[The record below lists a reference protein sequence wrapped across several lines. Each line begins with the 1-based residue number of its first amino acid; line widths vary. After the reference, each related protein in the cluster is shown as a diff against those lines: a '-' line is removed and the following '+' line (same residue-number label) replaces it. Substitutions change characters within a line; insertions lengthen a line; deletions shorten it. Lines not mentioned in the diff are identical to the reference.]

1 MQVDEKTTA
10 RCLYKEQVK
19 AMIEIGLLTEKAL
32 DYCIQTPV
40 PVESSVDCCS
50 G

>member
-32 DYCIQTPV
+32 DYCIQAPV
-40 PVESSVDCCS
+40 PVKSSVDYCS